1 MDVVVSFN
9 VDSEYVVIFV
19 SGGYGVFIGLFE
31 SQDVVVVL

>member
-19 SGGYGVFIGLFE
+19 FGGYGVFIGLLE
-31 SQDVVVVL
+31 S